1 MLNKKAL
8 SATAGA
14 PKVFVEDVFSCF
26 LYTGNGSTQTITNN
40 IDLSGEGG
48 LVWCKFRNDS
58 VQHALYD
65 TVRGVQKELNSAGTG
80 AEITR
85 TNGLTSFSST
95 GFVLGSDSVV
105 NQGSAPNNYASWTF
119 RKAEKFFDVV
129 TFTTNASGGA
139 TVSHALGSTPGCVII
154 KSTGISQNW
163 FVYHRGL
170 TTPNDYM
177 INLNTTAAEQNQG
190 AAVWSASSSA
200 FTINNGT
207 LSNSTAYVAYLFA
220 HDAGGFGDAGSDS
233 IIKCGSYS
241 GTGTTNFISL
251 GWEPQWVLVKRSDS
265 TGDWHLLDN
274 MRGWVTDSSVNA
286 VLFANTS
293 GDEGQSASGGWP
305 AATGFYAGSGAYT
318 SSTNTNGGT
327 YIYIAIRRG
336 PMKTP
341 TTGTSVFNVET
352 LGQSSGGV
360 TPGFRSGWPVD
371 MNIVCNKS
379 TVHDTNIAD
388 RMRGQNV
395 SYTNLTSAE
404 TSNASW
410 KWDQQLGIY
419 DSTATSTNV
428 LGYMFRRAPGF
439 FDVVCYTGTGSTG
452 QVINHNLSVIPE
464 MVVIK
469 RRDGVIDWFVYHTGL
484 SAGNSIYLNTNAAQ
498 QDDGGAAFSRSSTA
512 LTIDR
517 TYVSTLNTSSATYVA
532 YLFASVNGVSKVG
545 TYTGNGSS
553 QTINCGFTA
562 GARFIL
568 IKRTDSTGDWYVY
581 DSARGIVSGN
591 DPQLKLNS
599 TAAEATGY
607 DAVDPD
613 NSGFIVNNDATN
625 FPINV
630 NSATYIFY
638 AVA

>member
-1 MLNKKAL
+1 MLANKAL
-8 SATAGA
+8 SAA
-14 PKVFVEDVFSCF
+14 PSAVPLYVEDTFSCT

-105 NQGSAPNNYASWTF
+105 NQGSAPNNYVSWTF
-119 RKAEKFFDVV
+119 RKQEKFFDIVS
-129 TFTTNASGGA
+129 FTGPTTGNTI
-139 TVSHALGSTPGCVII
+139 TVNHNLGSVPGCII
-154 KSTGISQNW
+154 YRATASSNW
-163 FVYHRGL
+163 YVWHRSL
-170 TTPNDYM
+170 ADEDY
-177 INLNTTAAEQNQG
+177 LKLESTAAASDNNHSINATSTTFSLRAG
-190 AAVWSASSSA
+190 FNISADLGSC
-200 FTINNGT
+200 I
-207 LSNSTAYVAYLFA
+207 AYVFA